1 MTTGVVSITMV
12 CVKWINFT
20 LFETNKNTYIGHIS
34 VLDWNEWPES
44 NDELI
49 NPFIWTIELQPS
61 RYALSY
67 IPQRAGDIYVEVA
80 FIVLDS
86 ENLDDNNADSIYY
99 DFGDNM
105 FPYYKSN
112 SDIALIQQESVEDD
126 GDEIN
131 TVKSICTRISPSFF
145 NYAYHVNYV

>member
-1 MTTGVVSITMV
+1 MTTAVESITMV

-67 IPQRAGDIYVEVA
+67 IPQGAGDIYVEVA
-80 FIVLDS
+80 FIALDS
-86 ENLDDNNADSIYY
+86 ENLDDNNADSFYH

-105 FPYYKSN
+105 FPYYKGN

-131 TVKSICTRISPSFF
+131 TVNNLSQYLPESVLRFLTTPI
-145 NYAYHVNYV
+145 V

>member
-1 MTTGVVSITMV
+1 MTTSVASITIV

-67 IPQRAGDIYVEVA
+67 IPQGAGDIYVEVA
-80 FIVLDS
+80 FIALDS
-86 ENLDDNNADSIYY
+86 GN
-99 DFGDNM
+99 
-105 FPYYKSN
+105 
-112 SDIALIQQESVEDD
+112 
-126 GDEIN
+126 
-131 TVKSICTRISPSFF
+131 
-145 NYAYHVNYV
+145 